1 MSTLLPHTDWRHQA
15 ACRRRGMSEIFYPPP
30 DIEKKHDKL
39 AREKAAKNICA
50 TCPVCLECL
59 DHALRYEE
67 MQGVWGGKTEAER
80 KLMLLT
86 RTTAVGADN

>member
-1 MSTLLPHTDWRHQA
+1 
-15 ACRRRGMSEIFYPPP
+15 MSEIFYPPP
-30 DIEKKHDKL
+30 DIEKKQDKL
-39 AREKAAKNICA
+39 AREKAAKAICA
-50 TCPVCLECL
+50 SCPVWEECL

-80 KLMLLT
+80 KLMLLS

>member
-1 MSTLLPHTDWRHQA
+1 
-15 ACRRRGMSEIFYPPP
+15 MSEIFYPPP
-30 DIEKKHDKL
+30 DIEKKQAKL
-39 AREKAAKNICA
+39 AREKAAKNICT
-50 TCPVCLECL
+50 TCPVNRECL

-86 RTTAVGADN
+86 RTTAVGIDN